1 MATCLY
7 TPKPKQIIE
16 AQNIDLQKLLN
27 LLRDLY
33 GTSNEGK
40 SNFRVEV
47 RSRSPRNNANGP
59 VLADYSVL
67 LAKT

>member
-7 TPKPKQIIE
+7 APRPEQIIE
-16 AQNIDLQKLLN
+16 AQNIDLQKLLS

-33 GTSNEGK
+33 GTSKEGK

-47 RSRSPRNNANGP
+47 RSRSSWNTADGL

-67 LAKT
+67 LAET